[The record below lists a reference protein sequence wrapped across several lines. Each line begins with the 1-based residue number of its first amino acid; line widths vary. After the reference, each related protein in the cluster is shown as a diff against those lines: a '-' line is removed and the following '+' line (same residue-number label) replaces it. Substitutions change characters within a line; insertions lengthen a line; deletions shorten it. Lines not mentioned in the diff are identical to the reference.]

1 MRPVCRP
8 RLSISA
14 QFEEAR
20 DPSCTYGPRVAEC
33 QSAALR
39 IRSEKSDSCQS
50 AEYPRHSLTENVGL
64 HVGLSFPTIQ
74 IIATNRMI
82 QKGLSLVP
90 GGESNPH
97 KTFVPANFK
106 PIQYA
111 CKSLIQNIVRVEKC
125 ETV

>member
-8 RLSISA
+8 RLTISA

-39 IRSEKSDSCQS
+39 IRSEKSDACQS

-64 HVGLSFPTIQ
+64 HGGLSFPTIQ

-90 GGESNPH
+90 GGGIEPPQD
-97 KTFVPANFK
+97 FRP
-106 PIQYA
+106 
-111 CKSLIQNIVRVEKC
+111 C
-125 ETV
+125 EF